1 LMYEVRFSPRA
12 QRDLRSLSA
21 QVVQRVLPRIEALSN
36 EPRPQGSKKLSGDKN
51 VWRIRIGNYR
61 AVYTIEDSIRI
72 VEIRRVGDRKD
83 IYL

>member
-1 LMYEVRFSPRA
+1 MYEVRFSPRA

-21 QVVQRVLPRIEALSN
+21 HVVQRVLPRIEALSN

>member
-1 LMYEVRFSPRA
+1 MMYEVRFSPRA